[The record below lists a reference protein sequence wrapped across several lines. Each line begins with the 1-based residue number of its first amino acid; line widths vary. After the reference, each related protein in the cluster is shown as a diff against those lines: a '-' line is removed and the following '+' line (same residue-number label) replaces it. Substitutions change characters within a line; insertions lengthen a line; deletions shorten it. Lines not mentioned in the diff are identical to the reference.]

1 MANTVVRSE
10 MLSVDGFTK
19 MLQRNY
25 SVVSQTV
32 PIKSSFAT
40 KLIPYPWVTSDFL
53 LLIRETGDLNLSFL
67 TLLPHLRFAAYLAG
81 RLLFF
86 VLILSSADFF
96 LQVVNFHNS
105 ETTLDKVYT
114 VNVTRAM
121 I

>member
-40 KLIPYPWVTSDFL
+40 KLIPYPWVTSDFFTTDTRDRGL
-53 LLIRETGDLNLSFL
+53 ELVFLDFVTPSPICSIPCGATSFL
-67 TLLPHLRFAAYLAG
+67 RSHSQLCRFFSA
-81 RLLFF
+81 
-86 VLILSSADFF
+86 SS
-96 LQVVNFHNS
+96 
-105 ETTLDKVYT
+105 
-114 VNVTRAM
+114 
-121 I
+121 